1 MASTISS
8 GTLTVKLTE
17 SVSLNG
23 SDMGATN
30 TLTVA
35 AINEVSQRIVTID
48 ASNVRTLF
56 EFGTVI
62 GRGKFISANV
72 KYIRITNKDDTNP
85 VSLNI
90 ESASS
95 NCWVTVT
102 AGSSWWM
109 SATTGS
115 MEADDDTTVV
125 APVFQDI
132 TKISGHGGTN
142 AIDVDC
148 YVALT

>member
-1 MASTISS
+1 MASTITS

-109 SATTGS
+109 SATTGA
-115 MEADDDTTVV
+115 MEADDDTTVE